1 MCACIWEGRGG
12 RQRQQNATGI
22 HSTDCP
28 NCPGSAVN
36 VQSVVSEL
44 SLWKYECVI
53 EFLLGTDLA
62 GPGRAQVLLEGELF
76 RYHFKCLGLCAY

>member
-1 MCACIWEGRGG
+1 MHVYGKGEGAD
-12 RQRQQNATGI
+12 RQQNATDI

-28 NCPGSAVN
+28 NCQGSAVN

-44 SLWKYECVI
+44 SLWKYKYII

-62 GPGRAQVLLEGELF
+62 GPGRAQVLHEGELF
-76 RYHFKCLGLCAY
+76 GYYFKCLGLCAH